1 MGLPARGRLRRW
13 VEQQISECARLPG
26 AECRV
31 SGETPANRLG
41 TIVRRYRWQMNVA
54 GIAIIVAAAAIALPA
69 YSLSQFMAMS
79 GVGLVALTLF
89 LTPPSDHV
97 GEADTSGSS
106 LRPEAALVD
115 IEQLHDLHWELSE
128 NKANYRALL
137 DAQADIILRQDRHQ
151 RLTFANASFYRLFG
165 LTPQDALGKPFS
177 PTVLETEPETSPIG
191 APSYRAQCLL
201 TVDGPRWIAWESH
214 ELPPGEDGVCEQQ
227 LVGRDITEERKI
239 ADELYEARNQAEA
252 ANRAKSRFLAAMS
265 HEIRTPMNGILGMAN
280 LLSDTKLTPEQKT
293 YAAAIDRS
301 ARTLLGLIDE
311 ILDFSKIEA
320 GKLVID
326 QSPFS
331 LADCVQS
338 SVELMAPRAFEK
350 NIELAWIMDPDL
362 SGEVIGDEVRV
373 RQVLLNLISN
383 AIKFTDD
390 GGVIV
395 SVRRRSPTPKSGTQ
409 IAAANAVPGVGFSI
423 EVRDTGIGLTPD
435 DMAELFQEFEQADAA
450 RRRGSGGTGLGLAIS
465 KRLVTA
471 MNGCIRVEATPGR
484 GTTFIVDMT
493 LPRSRQK
500 PSRQQLNADASSV
513 GFSGKV
519 LLACD
524 RRLERRALADL
535 LHYHGISAVE
545 SDSDEALAAIR
556 AASALGAPFDRLI
569 VDADWDAAR
578 AAEALSAAC
587 EGSAEAKGL
596 VMIDAMSRAGY
607 AYFRDAGFHA
617 YLIRPV
623 RPEAVLRQLAVPGSS
638 VKQAVDVPGH
648 PASSQPARLPAPRNR
663 LPSPPE
669 HRPLVLLAEDNEINQ
684 LVATRILEKARFDIV
699 PVKDGAAAVAW
710 FSDALQSATARIP
723 DVVLMDL
730 FMPGM
735 DGDEA
740 SQRIKSMFASAA
752 GKATG
757 RGCPPIIALT
767 AHAFAEDRQRC
778 LDAGFD
784 GYLAKPFEPA
794 DLVETLRKALD
805 QWSEQARRQPDRAVG

>member
-1 MGLPARGRLRRW
+1 MGLPVRGKIRQWVKQQVSACVRLFGADRR
-13 VEQQISECARLPG
+13 VFGKS
-26 AECRV
+26 
-31 SGETPANRLG
+31 PASRPDS
-41 TIVRRYRWQMNVA
+41 IVHRYRWHLNVS
-54 GIAIIVAAAAIALPA
+54 GIAIVVAVAAIALPA
-69 YSLSQFMAMS
+69 YSLSQFMAIS
-79 GVGLVALTLF
+79 GIGLVALSRF
-89 LTPPSDHV
+89 VRQPSDYA
-97 GEADTSGSS
+97 GAESASG
-106 LRPEAALVD
+106 AALQPDTALVQ
-115 IEQLHDLHWELSE
+115 IEQLHDLRWELSE
-128 NKANYRALL
+128 NKASYRDLL
-137 DAQADIILRQDRHQ
+137 DAQDDIILRQDRHQ

-165 LTPQDALGKPFS
+165 LTPQDALGKAFS
-177 PTVLETEPETSPIG
+177 PAVLDTEPETSPIG
-191 APSYRAQCLL
+191 SPSHHAQCLL
-201 TVDGPRWIAWESH
+201 TVDGPRWIAWERH
-214 ELPPGEDGVCEQQ
+214 ELPPGEDGDCALQ

-280 LLSDTKLTPEQKT
+280 LLSDTRLTPEQKT
-293 YAAAIDRS
+293 YTAAIDRS

-326 QSPFS
+326 QSLFS

-362 SGEVIGDEVRV
+362 SAEVIGDEVRV

-383 AIKFTDD
+383 AIKFTDV

-395 SVRRRSPTPKSGTQ
+395 SVRHRNHNHRSGTQ
-409 IAAANAVPGVGFSI
+409 TVAGNAAPGVDFSI

-465 KRLVTA
+465 RRLVTA
-471 MNGCIRVEATPGR
+471 MNGCIRVEATPGT
-484 GTTFIVDMT
+484 GTTFIVEMT
-493 LPRSRQK
+493 LPLARQK
-500 PSRQQLNADASSV
+500 PPRQQLGAVTPVA

-535 LHYHGISAVE
+535 LHYHGISALE
-545 SDSDEALAAIR
+545 ADSDEALAAIH
-556 AASALGAPFDRLI
+556 AARALGAPFDRLI
-569 VDADWDAAR
+569 VDADWDPAR
-578 AAEALSAAC
+578 AAEALSAAREC
-587 EGSAEAKGL
+587 SGNAKGL
-596 VMIDAMSRAGY
+596 VMIDAMSRAGF
-607 AYFRDAGFHA
+607 ACFRDVGFDA

-623 RPEAVLRQLAVPGSS
+623 RPEAALRQLAVPGSGL
-638 VKQAVDVPGH
+638 KQDVELPVH
-648 PASSQPARLPAPRNR
+648 PALPARLPPARNR
-663 LPSPPE
+663 LPSRAEP
-669 HRPLVLLAEDNEINQ
+669 RPLVLLAEDNEINQ

-710 FSDALQSATARIP
+710 FADALQSTTARIP

-740 SQRIKSMFASAA
+740 SRRIKAMFASGAA
-752 GKATG
+752 KTAE
-757 RGCPPIIALT
+757 RCCPPIIALT

-778 LDAGFD
+778 LNAGFD

-794 DLVETLRKALD
+794 DLVETLRNALD
-805 QWSEQARRQPDRAVG
+805 RWSGNPQRQPDRAAG